1 MRLVVLIESKFLEL
15 EGVEGKFS
23 SIAIKSTSLVP
34 SEWPLKPGSTPGAL
48 QMLTDWAEILRGS
61 S

>member
-23 SIAIKSTSLVP
+23 SIAIKSTTSLVP
-34 SEWPLKPGSTPGAL
+34 SEWPLKPGSTP
-48 QMLTDWAEILRGS
+48 
-61 S
+61 